1 MQSIPA
7 AIRANLRYACE
18 MLIKFESDVGAL
30 TMFDDVAKPL
40 LKLMGHTGTVPS
52 AILAE
57 DIPAAVARLK
67 TAVAADPS
75 APGPAEDKH
84 TDQEKGE
91 IPVSLRQRAFPLI
104 ELLERAAKEGCEVVW
119 R

>member
-1 MQSIPA
+1 
-7 AIRANLRYACE
+7 
-18 MLIKFESDVGAL
+18 MLIKFESDVGSL

-52 AILAE
+52 AILPE

-67 TAVAADPS
+67 AAATDPD
-75 APGPAEDKH
+75 APGPAAGKH
-84 TDQEKGE
+84 TDTDKGE

-104 ELLERAAKEGCEVVW
+104 ELLERAAQNECEVVW

>member
-1 MQSIPA
+1 
-7 AIRANLRYACE
+7 

-52 AILAE
+52 AILPE

-67 TAVAADPS
+67 AAVAAAPR
-75 APGPAEDKH
+75 APGPAADKH
-84 TDQEKGE
+84 TDQEHGE

>member
-1 MQSIPA
+1 
-7 AIRANLRYACE
+7 

-52 AILAE
+52 AILPE

-67 TAVAADPS
+67 AAVAAAPGV
-75 APGPAEDKH
+75 PGPAADKH
-84 TDQEKGE
+84 TDLDQGE

-104 ELLERAAKEGCEVVW
+104 ELLERAAREKCEVVW

>member
-1 MQSIPA
+1 
-7 AIRANLRYACE
+7 
-18 MLIKFESDVGAL
+18 MLIKFDSDAGSL

-52 AILAE
+52 AILPE

-67 TAVAADPS
+67 AAVAAEPG
-75 APGPAEDKH
+75 APGPAADKH

-91 IPVSLRQRAFPLI
+91 IPVSLKQRAFPLI
-104 ELLERAAKEGCEVVW
+104 ELLERAAREKCEVVW